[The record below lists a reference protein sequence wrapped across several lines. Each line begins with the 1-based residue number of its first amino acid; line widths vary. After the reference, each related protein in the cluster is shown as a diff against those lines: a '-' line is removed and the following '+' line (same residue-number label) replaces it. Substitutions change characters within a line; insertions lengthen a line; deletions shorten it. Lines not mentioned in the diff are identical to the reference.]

1 MISILFYIFI
11 ILTWIK
17 LAFPNT
23 ACTFR
28 YSEYI
33 FLKELF
39 ENTGGEFWQNNENW
53 NFSNFTTYNPCRQKW
68 YGLLSF
74 FMKEDSNT
82 WCIVSIN
89 LENNNLTGTL
99 PKIIDNFID
108 LMHFSV
114 SGNHL
119 YGPLPI
125 FMNIS
130 NLNVVSL
137 SGNSFS
143 GVIPEN
149 MFNEKQLSKI
159 VLFGVHDNTL
169 SGTIP
174 NWIYDLKSISNFQFE
189 NNRFSGTISKN
200 ITNLK
205 SILTLQVQNNRFY
218 GSIPSFDNL
227 NRLHTILLDNNFFS
241 GYLLKVGNINA
252 RSRLIFSATGNN
264 LEGPLPNH
272 YARIEQLLL
281 SSNYFSSLI
290 PDEICSINTLVSFSV
305 SDNQLTGTVH
315 LAFGSFHSF
324 RL

>member
-1 MISILFYIFI
+1 MISILFHISI

-23 ACTFR
+23 TCTFR

-39 ENTGGEFWQNNENW
+39 ESTGGEFWQNNENW

-119 YGPLPI
+119 YI
-125 FMNIS
+125 
-130 NLNVVSL
+130 
-137 SGNSFS
+137 
-143 GVIPEN
+143 
-149 MFNEKQLSKI
+149 
-159 VLFGVHDNTL
+159 
-169 SGTIP
+169 
-174 NWIYDLKSISNFQFE
+174 
-189 NNRFSGTISKN
+189 
-200 ITNLK
+200 
-205 SILTLQVQNNRFY
+205 
-218 GSIPSFDNL
+218 
-227 NRLHTILLDNNFFS
+227 
-241 GYLLKVGNINA
+241 
-252 RSRLIFSATGNN
+252 
-264 LEGPLPNH
+264 
-272 YARIEQLLL
+272 
-281 SSNYFSSLI
+281 
-290 PDEICSINTLVSFSV
+290 
-305 SDNQLTGTVH
+305 
-315 LAFGSFHSF
+315 
-324 RL
+324 